1 MQQTKTH
8 LAVTDNSYDIT
19 KGVSIKKAPS
29 ERVELFFF
37 AFNNFFAPSNL
48 RHEETLESARS
59 LLFGGEVL

>member
-8 LAVTDNSYDIT
+8 LAVTDNSYEIT

-29 ERVELFFF
+29 EGLELFF